1 VINAQP
7 NLALHQS
14 TDDNA
19 RHYESWYHTPR
30 GAWIATQEA
39 ELMRRMLAPAAG
51 DTLLDVGSGG
61 GHFSRRFAD
70 YGLRVTGLDPD
81 AAMVDFARRQG
92 GAIDYLIG
100 TGQTLPFADAAFDY
114 VTAVTSLCFIAD
126 PEAALREMWRVS
138 GKAVCLGLLNRH
150 SLLYRRKAGRGA
162 YSGARWDTVAQVR
175 QWARHMSPPPRLRIH
190 SAVFAPSG
198 GALARG
204 VERLLPAR
212 LPWGGF
218 LAVCLDKPGRHR
230 P

>member
-1 VINAQP
+1 MINAQP

-39 ELMRRMLAPAAG
+39 ELMRRLLAPAAG
-51 DTLLDVGSGG
+51 DTLLDVGCGG

-175 QWARHMSPPPRLRIH
+175 QWARHMSPPPRLRIR